1 MTKVKFLADDS
12 GLYGFEISGHC
23 SKDSDDETGKTVCAA
38 VSSAAYMAA
47 NTVTEIQQLDA
58 EITVNDGFLNL
69 NLSQQDA
76 KSASVT
82 LEGLRLHLTALSQEY
97 PKFIKVKNSE
107 V

>member
-1 MTKVKFLADDS
+1 MISVKFTEKN
-12 GLYGFEISGHC
+12 GLITGFEISGH
-23 SKDSDDETGKTVCAA
+23 SDYSEHGSDIVCAA

-47 NTVTEIQQLDA
+47 NTVTEVLRIKA
-58 EITVNDGFLNL
+58 GVTVNDGFLNL
-69 NLSQQDA
+69 NLSPQDA
-76 KSASVT
+76 EAAGVT

>member
-1 MTKVKFLADDS
+1 MISVTFTVNGGVVTGYK
-12 GLYGFEISGHC
+12 ISGH
-23 SKDSDDETGKTVCAA
+23 SGYSEQGSDIVCAA
-38 VSSAAYMAA
+38 ISSAALMAA

-76 KSASVT
+76 KAASVT
-82 LEGLRLHLTALSQEY
+82 FEGLRLHLTALSQEY